1 MGVETVLKETI
12 LSLLLAQTGRDQYIF
27 CATLVYEKYGNF
39 NLSLGTAADYELTL
53 RLHSGFFPSSSSIP
67 GGTDADMKKALFFF
81 QLFERTEES
90 WH

>member
-1 MGVETVLKETI
+1 LHKPAGIVTFFVRR
-12 LSLLLAQTGRDQYIF
+12 S
-27 CATLVYEKYGNF
+27 VHEKYGNF

-53 RLHSGFFPSSSSIP
+53 RLYSGFFPSSSSIP
-67 GGTDADMKKALFFF
+67 GGTDADMKKALFIF